1 MSIFEQKNNSKLLG
15 FILGGVVVVVGL
27 VMAYLWLT
35 GPKTDTR
42 LQSQA
47 SPEAAV
53 TATGQPAPMAV
64 PLAEPAQPEEPQTL
78 VDEQLLETPV
88 SEQPSLAK
96 EEIAKLDDIY
106 QQLQDQQQL
115 LKEQHSSANELI
127 KLKEEQIKLLEAQLG
142 QAPE

>member
-42 LQSQA
+42 LQPQA
-47 SPEAAV
+47 SPEA

-64 PLAEPAQPEEPQTL
+64 PLAEPEQPEEQQTL

-96 EEIAKLDDIY
+96 EEIAKLDDIH

-115 LKEQHSSANELI
+115 LKQQHSSADELI

-142 QAPE
+142 QAAE